1 MTANHYRKM
10 AKQVYFI
17 AGASRGIGL
26 NLATYLSKKPDNMV
40 IATAR
45 NPATAS
51 ELKELSQK
59 AENVHVMT
67 LDLNDEK
74 TFETAKAEVLKVSDS
89 IDVFICNA
97 GICDA
102 HTPIVKTPK
111 EKCLTHYITNSLGP
125 ILLFQAFYELV
136 KKSSQKKVVFVSS
149 VSGTVSELPQYSS
162 SAYGQSK
169 AALNHSVRQLGR
181 ELAEEE
187 FTVVSVNPG
196 LVGTEMVINAKDE
209 FLASNPHLA
218 SGFGPGKWL
227 TPEESAEKVGIVI
240 EKLKKEDS
248 NKFWNYDGTEVPW

>member
-1 MTANHYRKM
+1 M

-26 NLATYLSKKPDNMV
+26 SLATYLSKNPDNVV
-40 IATAR
+40 IGSAR
-45 NPATAS
+45 NPASAS
-51 ELKELSQK
+51 GLKELSK
-59 AENVHVMT
+59 ADNVHVVT

-74 TFETAKAEVLKVSDS
+74 TFETAKAEVLKIADS

-97 GICDA
+97 GICTA
-102 HTPIVKTPK
+102 HSPILKTPK
-111 EKCLTHYITNSLGP
+111 EKFLTHYATNVLGP
-125 ILLFQAFYELV
+125 ILLIQAFYEVV
-136 KKSSQKKVVFVSS
+136 KKSAQKKVVFVSS
-149 VSGTVSELPQYSS
+149 TSGTVSEYPMYSS

-181 ELAEEE
+181 ELTEEG

-196 LVGTEMVINAKDE
+196 LVGTDLILDAKDE
-209 FLASNPHLA
+209 FLATNPHLA
-218 SGFGPGKWL
+218 AGFVPGAWL
-227 TPEESAEKVGIVI
+227 TPDESAEGLAKVI